1 MRELDV
7 AHGLRIAVE
16 TVYQALYSPMHV
28 VERDAARV
36 LRTERPHRRPRR
48 RGDVRRPRFAPSPTG
63 APLGSMCWPSPTAT
77 RPICSWAP
85 TPRSTTPT
93 PPPRSRG
100 ETTANGWLLIALG
113 SDAASSETP
122 DDLVA
127 SIVSIEGL
135 SRLSRGAGGS
145 EAPPAGNEWCAST
158 SPPHVP
164 RRSAYAGST
173 GAGSQGHDRRVR
185 IVRVAVFGR
194 RVGGVGCGQHD
205 EHPNVRANVRLA
217 RERCSGPW

>member
-1 MRELDV
+1 MGPNPAFDD
-7 AHGLRIAVE
+7 
-16 TVYQALYSPMHV
+16 P
-28 VERDAARV
+28 DAAATV
-36 LRTERPHRRPRR
+36 AAAANYAGSPER
-48 RGDVRRPRFAPSPTG
+48 
-63 APLGSMCWPSPTAT
+63 AT
-77 RPICSWAP
+77 LLLAAYRAA
-85 TPRSTTPT
+85 RQA
-93 PPPRSRG
+93 RG
-100 ETTANGWLLIALG
+100 ETTANRWLLIALG

-185 IVRVAVFGR
+185 IVRVAVFSR